1 MTLDECLNKIEEK
14 FGGPFAFSISTYK
27 NKHHSV
33 KVRIKIRKTDG
44 DGYSLDHI
52 EQILDQFNIVPL
64 TPTSWEITSDL
75 LVRAPLPSDYKYY
88 FTYHLH
94 AVNI

>member
-14 FGGPFAFSISTYK
+14 FGGPFTFSISTYK

-33 KVRIKIRKTDG
+33 KVRIKIRKTDV
-44 DGYSLDHI
+44 GYSLDHI
-52 EQILDQFNIVPL
+52 EKILDQFNIIPL
-64 TPTSWEITSDL
+64 TPTSWELTDDL
-75 LVRAPLPSDYKYY
+75 SLRAPIASDYKYY